1 MKKNILVIL
10 YIVACIFALF
20 ILSLIFD
27 YNPLSIKL
35 EDKASL
41 LSAIGIIISAYIA
54 SLSVMISIDNTKKI
68 ENEKQKN
75 EFNSEIDMLKL
86 KTAILKHFLSTYF
99 VDNSHY
105 KEALTKSNISENCMH
120 SRDKSYELLV
130 KLDNYEQFIDA
141 KIKIILRE
149 KNILEILK
157 DIIKNISI
165 VRAEEKFKIEPLQKG
180 FTITVQVEK
189 ALISDL
195 EKLEEYLENQLVYY
209 TNSEKD

>member
-1 MKKNILVIL
+1 MKKNILIIL

-35 EDKASL
+35 ENKASL

-149 KNILEILK
+149 KIYW
-157 DIIKNISI
+157 
-165 VRAEEKFKIEPLQKG
+165 R
-180 FTITVQVEK
+180 
-189 ALISDL
+189 
-195 EKLEEYLENQLVYY
+195 Y
-209 TNSEKD
+209 

>member
-10 YIVACIFALF
+10 YIIACIFALF

-27 YNPLSIKL
+27 YNPLSIEL

-41 LSAIGIIISAYIA
+41 LSAIGIIISAYVA

-68 ENEKQKN
+68 ENIKQKN

-105 KEALTKSNISENCMH
+105 KEALKKSNISENSMH
-120 SRDKSYELLV
+120 GRDKSYELLV

-157 DIIKNISI
+157 DIIRNISI
-165 VRAEEKFKIEPLQKG
+165 VRAEEKFKTEPLQKG

-195 EKLEEYLENQLVYY
+195 EKLEEYLEKWLVYY